1 MSKKSRTTTRKPR
14 KKPTKSRPKARP
26 VRKPK
31 KPARVIRPPRV
42 KPGKPATR
50 RIPTADEV
58 GIDTTETVI
67 RPPLVREDEEG
78 EITPTIIRPP
88 L

>member
-1 MSKKSRTTTRKPR
+1 MSKKSRTKTK
-14 KKPTKSRPKARP
+14 KSRTKAGKSRTKARA

-31 KPARVIRPPRV
+31 KPTRVIRPPRV

-50 RIPTADEV
+50 IPAAEEV

-67 RPPLVREDEEG
+67 RPPLVRENEEG